1 MDNTELLERIEKL
14 EKQVELLQAEITAI
28 KNIEVSEKAREQ
40 IDKMDRAN
48 KLVSL
53 IENLSGE
60 KMPDAQKDD
69 EIEVLRNISQQA
81 EIEVQSSMGA
91 IGKFIDNSADE
102 SDFEWQP
109 YQDGVEITKYVGF
122 DKETVIV
129 PELINNLPVRKIG
142 KEVFL
147 NCKEIHYVKLPDNL
161 YELGKSVFQG
171 SGLRNIQIPLHTK
184 AIPENAFF
192 LCDDLIEVL
201 LPNNLEKIENSAFW
215 ACKALSHIDLP
226 RNISIIG
233 DRAFKDTI
241 IDNIIFR
248 GNIRF
253 GDEIISYND
262 NMGRVIK
269 IAFCSKDDVFID
281 SMRNSFKW
289 PNKFVFYCLPGSS
302 AQQYAR
308 KNNIPIKH
316 LSEFE
321 KDMQEEK

>member
-1 MDNTELLERIEKL
+1 M
-14 EKQVELLQAEITAI
+14 
-28 KNIEVSEKAREQ
+28 
-40 IDKMDRAN
+40 
-48 KLVSL
+48 
-53 IENLSGE
+53 
-60 KMPDAQKDD
+60 
-69 EIEVLRNISQQA
+69 
-81 EIEVQSSMGA
+81 
-91 IGKFIDNSADE
+91 
-102 SDFEWQP
+102 
-109 YQDGVEITKYVGF
+109 
-122 DKETVIV
+122 
-129 PELINNLPVRKIG
+129 
-142 KEVFL
+142 FL